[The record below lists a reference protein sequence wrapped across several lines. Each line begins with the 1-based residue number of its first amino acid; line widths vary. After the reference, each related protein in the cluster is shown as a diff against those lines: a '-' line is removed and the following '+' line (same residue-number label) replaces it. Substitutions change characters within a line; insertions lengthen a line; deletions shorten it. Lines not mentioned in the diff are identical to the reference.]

1 MKFREAY
8 LNSIRLLTKHVLLVL
23 FTCQALTIAKTV
35 DWQGPAGS
43 KIKGIRYSKKQA
55 KSVPTPV
62 TQTESTVS
70 TVSNLIDSPPE
81 AGFVPWIVLTATNES
96 IDAEAT
102 GDYSAYPSG
111 YVGNPPAGITPRTD
125 YFIGIFDTGASAHV
139 IGYENAILSGIYAS
153 YKTQDNFVDVTG
165 VTGSVSAHVTWP
177 YAIFMDGLDVLE
189 PNAPGENEM
198 VLPTTSGMVGEF
210 NVATL
215 VGPNPGRNP
224 DLATAIGTPMSVFY
238 DTQIE
243 VDQMITVTHN
253 GIEYTSP
260 KINFYERGTS
270 EPNYSSYIP
279 LELKPLGATNVQYI
293 TYGFNPEDLLDLFG
307 SLNFVLDYSPLTPSI
322 VMGTASQNLFFIHGV
337 DMTEGTR
344 TVRDKSR
351 FMLDTG
357 AQVTVI
363 GDRIAARLGLRP
375 DNWDFQV
382 DIEGVD
388 GTSKTFPGFYIDS
401 LTIPAIGDWLEF
413 TNVPVVWLEISSPEG
428 GKLDGIIGMNL
439 FTQYNLILRGGGFM
453 LENDPRLEFER
464 IQTGPLTGD
473 IAPDPRDGK
482 VDFVDFSVFSQTWM
496 TTDTD
501 VQWNANAD
509 LVPSGSSEG
518 VIDLDDLRVLAEN
531 WLAGTAN

>member
-1 MKFREAY
+1 
-8 LNSIRLLTKHVLLVL
+8 LVLLL
-23 FTCQALTIAKTV
+23 ICQVFVTAETV
-35 DWQGPAGS
+35 DWRGPAGS
-43 KIKGIRYSKKQA
+43 RIKEIRYPKKET
-55 KSVPTPV
+55 KPTPAPV
-62 TQTESTVS
+62 TQAEAAVS
-70 TVSNLIDSPPE
+70 TVSNLINSPPE

-96 IDAEAT
+96 IDAETT
-102 GDYSAYPSG
+102 GDYSTYPSG
-111 YVGNPPAGITPRTD
+111 YVGSPPAGITPRTD

-139 IGYENAILSGIYAS
+139 IGYENAIQSGIYAS
-153 YKTQDNFVDVTG
+153 YKTQNNFVDVTG

-177 YAIFMDGLDVLE
+177 YALFMDGLDVLE
-189 PNAPGENEM
+189 PNAPGESEM
-198 VLPTTSGMVGEF
+198 VLPTTSGMVGEY

-215 VGPNPGRNP
+215 VGPNPGSNP

-260 KINFYERGTS
+260 KITFYEKGTS
-270 EPNYSSYIP
+270 EPNYSNYIP

-293 TYGFNPEDLLDLFG
+293 TYGFNPEDLLDLFS
-307 SLNFVLDYSPLTPSI
+307 SLNFELDYSPLTPSI
-322 VMGTASQNLFFIHGV
+322 VMGTASQNLFFIPGV

-344 TVRDKSR
+344 TALDKSR

-382 DIEGVD
+382 DVEGVD

-401 LTIPAIGDWLEF
+401 LTIPAVGNWLEF

-453 LENDPRLEFER
+453 LQEDPRLEFQR
-464 IQTGPLTGD
+464 IQTGPVTGD
-473 IAPDPRDGK
+473 IAPDPVDGK
-482 VDFVDFSVFSQTWM
+482 VNMVDFSLFSQTWM
-496 TTDTD
+496 ARDTD
-501 VQWNANAD
+501 GNWNPDAD
-509 LVPSGSSEG
+509 FVPTGTSENI
-518 VIDLDDLRVLAEN
+518 IDIEDLTLFAEN
-531 WLAGTAN
+531 WLTGIF